1 MATLKRCVPLLM
13 AIAVSVACATRVD
26 KVIESPPKGGP
37 AASALLLVDRWHAG
51 VVIKVSDIPGDLVP
65 ERRDFPE
72 AEYLEFGW
80 GEWDFYQARGFNLG
94 YAFKALLFPSKS
106 VLHVVGFG
114 GPVAGYAP
122 YREIIEFNPP
132 SHGFERLLRYIDG
145 SFERQGNGAA
155 APLGRGLYGDS
166 RFYPAQGAFHLLNTC
181 NTWTAGA
188 LQAAGYPISSAITVG
203 GLASDARR
211 FGDVLQSK
219 PAIR

>member
-13 AIAVSVACATRVD
+13 AIAVGVACATRVD
-26 KVIESPPKGGP
+26 KVIESPRKGGP

-51 VVIKVSDIPGDLVP
+51 VVIKISDIPGDLVP

-94 YAFKALLFPSKS
+94 YAFKGLLFPSKS

-132 SHGFERLLRYIDG
+132 SPGFERLVGYIDG
-145 SFERQGNGAA
+145 SFAREGRGAA
-155 APLGRGLYGDS
+155 AALGRGLYGDS
-166 RFYPAQGAFHLLNTC
+166 RFYPAQGAFHLFNTC
-181 NTWTAGA
+181 NTWTAHA

-203 GLASDARR
+203 GLVSDARR

>member
-13 AIAVSVACATRVD
+13 AIAVGVACATRVD
-26 KVIESPPKGGP
+26 KVIESPRKGGP

-51 VVIKVSDIPGDLVP
+51 VVIKISDIPGDLVP

-80 GEWDFYQARGFNLG
+80 GDWDFYQARGFNLG

-132 SHGFERLLRYIDG
+132 FSRFR
-145 SFERQGNGAA
+145 A
-155 APLGRGLYGDS
+155 LGRLY
-166 RFYPAQGAFHLLNTC
+166 RWELCERRQRRRGATR
-181 NTWTAGA
+181 ARA
-188 LQAAGYPISSAITVG
+188 LW
-203 GLASDARR
+203 R
-211 FGDVLQSK
+211 
-219 PAIR
+219 